1 MTTTNTM
8 NPSSDFDD
16 ARLDDLKRAW
26 KALDA
31 RLHQQHAL
39 QLDALRDRKL
49 GRVRASLRPLAIGQI
64 AQILFG
70 AACVLIGVGLWK
82 TFYAIV
88 PLLLAGIVLHVYG
101 VATIAAAG
109 IVLGGISRIDRSL
122 PVLELQR
129 RLAKLRRSYILSGM
143 AVGLPWWGLWMLPPM
158 VLVSAHNAKTGVD
171 GLPMWLWI
179 SLILCALA
187 AAGMLWF
194 HRWSRKPGRE
204 ALAKRL
210 DDGAAGGSLRRAQ
223 AELDDLQ
230 RYLDDDAR

>member
-8 NPSSDFDD
+8 NPTTELDD
-16 ARLDDLKRAW
+16 ASLDDLKRAW
-26 KALDA
+26 KTLDA
-31 RLHQQHAL
+31 CLHQQNAL

-49 GRVRASLRPLAIGQI
+49 GRVRASLRPLAIGQTV
-64 AQILFG
+64 QILFG
-70 AACVLIGVGLWK
+70 IVCVLIGVGLWK

-88 PLLLAGIVLHVYG
+88 PVLLAGIVLHVYG
-101 VATIAAAG
+101 VVTIAAAG

-158 VLVSAHNAKTGVD
+158 VIVSLQNAKNGVD

-179 SLILCALA
+179 SLLVCALA
-187 AAGMLWF
+187 AIGTLWF
-194 HRWSRKPGRE
+194 HRWSHRPGRE
-204 ALAKRL
+204 ALAKRV
-210 DDGAAGGSLRRAQ
+210 DDAAAGGSLRRAQ
-223 AELDDLQ
+223 AELNDLE
-230 RYLDDDAR
+230 RYVDGEDR